1 VSMETS
7 KNMEIVY
14 GNRSGELIFIPKD
27 LAEDLVKVHIASET
41 SKTWGEFKANA
52 PDRIYEEAIAL
63 LSDEEDPEVL
73 PQPEDIFD
81 SASIPG
87 YADGDWPL
95 WPRQYMLEWVP
106 KDIQVRFGRIMDTVL
121 NGEYLQFDP
130 EDTQEIVELLEKH
143 GYSCS
148 EDVALVESAHG

>member
-1 VSMETS
+1 
-7 KNMEIVY
+7 MEIVY
-14 GNRSGELIFIPKD
+14 GNRHGDLIFIPKD
-27 LAEDLVKVHIASET
+27 LAEDLATLHFALET

-52 PDRIYEEAIAL
+52 PDQMYEEVIAL
-63 LSDEEDPEVL
+63 VNDDDNPEVL
-73 PQPEDIFD
+73 PQPEETFD

-95 WPRQYMLEWVP
+95 WPRQYMLEWIP
-106 KDIQVRFGRIMDTVL
+106 KDIQVRFSRILDSVL

-130 EDTQEIVELLEKH
+130 ENTQEIVELLEKH

-148 EDVALVESAHG
+148 EDLPLIESAHG